1 LPHFKVLD
9 KSKYALTT
17 AYDNVMEIKKKIR
30 STLPQ
35 VVGVLELIEKQA
47 LKSGFLVKDKL
58 DLTTPIQLSLDDLV
72 QPLTEKEVKGKRK
85 QFNISDFSTNSIED
99 LQDIIKKQDI
109 AIPKTLEEKRGVLVS
124 IVIEIMTKTDN
135 DELSSKEKKEVEKYV
150 KQFTKL

>member
-72 QPLTEKEVKGKRK
+72 QPLTEKEVKEKRK